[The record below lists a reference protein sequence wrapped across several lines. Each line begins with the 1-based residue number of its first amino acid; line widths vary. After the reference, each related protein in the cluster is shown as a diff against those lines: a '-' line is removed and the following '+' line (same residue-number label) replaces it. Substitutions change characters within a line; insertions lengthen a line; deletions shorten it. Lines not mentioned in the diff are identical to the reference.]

1 MQEESGNVLTVQL
14 RSGNCTSVLIIW
26 IPAFTKMSSL
36 LCSVPFVN
44 TSFPICPC
52 WDYGCYKLNSWHQ
65 HWQPRANLWNSAG
78 KILTTCDTK
87 ECPCPSHAAL
97 CPSGASSAPF
107 GQAAAGNGSC
117 QLSQLQQ
124 ASSTPSPP
132 TSLEALCHS
141 PLPVFL
147 LLQLSWVLCPDCT
160 ILTPKL
166 HAWNVV
172 SWILLGANILLPP
185 PCLKNCVKNPRLFP
199 LKKLGLQVEKDYC
212 ASECLF
218 FSAEQA

>member
-1 MQEESGNVLTVQL
+1 MTVQEETRNILTVQL
-14 RSGNCTSVLIIW
+14 RSGNCASVLIIW
-26 IPAFTKMSSL
+26 IPAFIKMSSL

-65 HWQPRANLWNSAG
+65 PWQPRANLWSSAG

-87 ECPCPSHAAL
+87 GCPCPSHPAP

-117 QLSQLQQ
+117 LCSQLQRHSQ
-124 ASSTPSPP
+124 PSSHQPGGSLPLSP
-132 TSLEALCHS
+132 
-141 PLPVFL
+141 PVFL
-147 LLQLSWVLCPDCT
+147 LADGLLQLSWVCALTCT

-166 HAWNVV
+166 QWIVQFCAPKSTWIVV
-172 SWILLGANILLPP
+172 TWIVLGANFLLLPA
-185 PCLKNCVKNPRLFP
+185 LRAAF
-199 LKKLGLQVEKDYC
+199 KDPG
-212 ASECLF
+212 
-218 FSAEQA
+218 FSL